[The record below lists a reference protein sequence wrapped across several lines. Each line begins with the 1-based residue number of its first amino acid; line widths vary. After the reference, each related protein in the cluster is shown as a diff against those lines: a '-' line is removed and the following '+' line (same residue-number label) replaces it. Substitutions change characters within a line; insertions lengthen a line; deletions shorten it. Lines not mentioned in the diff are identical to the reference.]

1 MEVDSKIFSVPNAF
15 HLAGIVPVAGQSLD
29 FKMDWQDSLMPIA
42 PNYTLLEHAIY
53 ECAWAGCETI
63 WIVLHEDT
71 APLLRYRIGDYIQ
84 DPVHVNR
91 TGERWPEQA
100 QKRIPI
106 FYVPVHPKDRDR
118 RDCIAWSVIYGS
130 LIAFKTSSN
139 ISKWTIPDKYYVSF
153 PYGVFDPQELRP
165 FRKKISSSK
174 NFFMTYF
181 ENSIFTN
188 HCTSF
193 TFGKD
198 EFISFRRRVREGS
211 GTYAPGHYNENGT
224 PNKRLPLEERYSA
237 RFFELKD
244 VFIDFTQGEATQFQP
259 SSFYNVDSWENYRN
273 FMMSDFAKN
282 LSRPSSEIM
291 QYKEFNRIGTDR
303 HGAE

>member
-1 MEVDSKIFSVPNAF
+1 MEIDSKIFSVSNAF
-15 HLAGIVPVAGQSLD
+15 HLAGIVPVAGQPLD

-63 WIVLHEDT
+63 WLILHEET

-91 TGERWPEQA
+91 TGDRWPDQSR
-100 QKRIPI
+100 KRIPI
-106 FYVPVHPKDRDR
+106 FYVPIHSKDRDR

-130 LIAFKTSSN
+130 LSAFKVSSR
-139 ISKWTIPDKYYVSF
+139 ISKWTTPDKYYVSF
-153 PYGVFDPQELRP
+153 PYGVFDPRELRP
-165 FRKKISSSK
+165 FRKKISSPK
-174 NFFMTYF
+174 NFFLTFF
-181 ENSIFTN
+181 ENSLLN
-188 HCTSF
+188 NSYTSF
-193 TFGKD
+193 SFGKED
-198 EFISFRRRVREGS
+198 FINFRRRVREGS

-244 VFIDFTQGEATQFQP
+244 VFIDFAQESSVQFQP
-259 SSFYNVDSWENYRN
+259 SSFYNVGSWENYRN
-273 FMMSDFAKN
+273 FMMSDLAKN
-282 LSRPSSEIM
+282 LFRPSSDIM
-291 QYKEFNRIGTDR
+291 TYREFNRVGADR
-303 HGAE
+303 NESQ

>member
-1 MEVDSKIFSVPNAF
+1 VP
-15 HLAGIVPVAGQSLD
+15 LAGQPLD
-29 FKMDWQDSLMPIA
+29 FKMDWHDSLLPIA
-42 PNYTLLEHAIY
+42 PNYTLIEHAIY

-63 WIVLHEDT
+63 WLVLHEDT

-91 TGERWPEQA
+91 TGDRWPEQSR
-100 QKRIPI
+100 KRIPI

-118 RDCIAWSVIYGS
+118 RDCLAWSAIYGS
-130 LIAFKTSSN
+130 LSAFKISSR
-139 ISKWTIPDKYYVSF
+139 ISKWTTPDKYYVSF

-174 NFFMTYF
+174 NFFMTYL
-181 ENSIFTN
+181 ENSFFN
-188 HCTSF
+188 NFYTSF
-193 TFGKD
+193 TFGKE
-198 EFISFRRRVREGS
+198 EFINFRRRVREGS
-211 GTYAPGHYNENGT
+211 GTYAPGYYNESGT

-244 VFIDFTQGEATQFQP
+244 VFNDFNQNQATQFQP

-273 FMMSDFAKN
+273 FMVSDFAKN
-282 LSRPSSEIM
+282 LSRPTKDIM
-291 QYKEFNRIGTDR
+291 TYKEFNRIGIDR
-303 HGAE
+303 HESE